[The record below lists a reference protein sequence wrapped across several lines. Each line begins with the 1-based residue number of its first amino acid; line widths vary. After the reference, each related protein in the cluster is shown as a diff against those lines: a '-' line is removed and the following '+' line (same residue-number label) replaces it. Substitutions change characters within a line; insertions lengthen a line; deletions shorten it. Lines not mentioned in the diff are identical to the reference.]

1 MIVTNFSYGRKSGP
15 GLDIVR
21 FYPKKT
27 AALKVQPSIAFLD
40 FAKPSPQ
47 PERFLRTHRRSR
59 RKPQVPVR
67 CVDTATAKKLRPART
82 ESWPNASSELRVSLA
97 LDFLLKSRAG
107 RGILIATTRLRLT
120 PHGSRRL
127 LLQRAIPAHR

>member
-40 FAKPSPQ
+40 FATPSPQ

-59 RKPQVPVR
+59 RKPQVTVR
-67 CVDTATAKKLRPART
+67 CVDTATAKKLRPARINPCPT
-82 ESWPNASSELRVSLA
+82 PSSEFLVSLA
-97 LDFLLKSRAG
+97 LTFFEIRSGARDHYRYDEFNAYSPPLAE
-107 RGILIATTRLRLT
+107 A
-120 PHGSRRL
+120 
-127 LLQRAIPAHR
+127 AF